1 MPDQGFQVPTSVTLP
16 AGTVSN
22 ALAIGDFTIGGFI
35 LPAAFTG
42 TAITFQVSVDGD
54 TFVAL
59 NDSSGAVSLTV
70 AQGKGYAL
78 PASVMGFRW
87 LKFVSGSSE
96 GADRTIQVMLKY

>member
-1 MPDQGFQVPTSVTLP
+1 MTYQISTSVTLP

-22 ALAIGDFTIGGFI
+22 ALPIEDFVTGGFI
-35 LPAAFTG
+35 LPATFTG
-42 TAITFQVSVDGD
+42 TAITFQVSADGT

-78 PASVMGFRW
+78 PASVMGFRF

-96 GADRTIQVMLKY
+96 GADRTIQVVLKS